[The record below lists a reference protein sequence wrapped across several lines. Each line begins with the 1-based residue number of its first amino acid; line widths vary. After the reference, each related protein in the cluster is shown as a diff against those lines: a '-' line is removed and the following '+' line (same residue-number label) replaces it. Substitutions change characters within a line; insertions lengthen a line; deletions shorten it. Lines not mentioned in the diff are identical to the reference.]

1 MPNDNV
7 TSNRIINAKVLKS
20 ASIIT
25 ETKPWLSYSLYL
37 ILLSSLFMTASSNV
51 TLAENALL
59 ERLPQNSMED
69 KNKYIYIYAGSNG
82 AD

>member
-1 MPNDNV
+1 
-7 TSNRIINAKVLKS
+7 
-20 ASIIT
+20 
-25 ETKPWLSYSLYL
+25 
-37 ILLSSLFMTASSNV
+37 MTASSNV